1 MANEITIQANLS
13 CTNGG
18 FSFATREGSVR
29 VDQTVNGGGGPGVVT
44 ITTSDT
50 APSLGTFTAKGYCF
64 IKNLDATNYV
74 EFGPESGGAI
84 VKMMKLEAGEYAL
97 FRFAAGTTL
106 RAQANTASVKCYIA
120 VLED

>member
-29 VDQTVNGGGGPGVVT
+29 VNQSVNGGGGPGVLT

-50 APSLGTFTAKGYCF
+50 ALSLGTYSAKGYCF
-64 IKNLDATNYV
+64 IKNLDPTNYV

-84 VKMMKLEAGEYAL
+84 VKMIRLNAGEYAL
-97 FRFAAGTTL
+97 FRFVSAAVL

-120 VLED
+120 VLEN

>member
-1 MANEITIQANLS
+1 MADEITITSNLQ

-29 VDQTVNGGGGPGVVT
+29 VDQAVAGGGGPGTVT
-44 ITTSDT
+44 ITTSD
-50 APSLGTFTAKGYCF
+50 AAVSLGSFTAKGYCF
-64 IKNLDATNYV
+64 IKNLDSTNYV

-84 VKMMKLEAGEYAL
+84 VKMFRLNAGESCL
-97 FRFAAGTTL
+97 FRFVSSATL

-120 VLED
+120 VLEN

>member
-1 MANEITIQANLS
+1 MANEITVTANLS

-18 FSFATREGSVR
+18 FSFASKENALRIN
-29 VDQTVNGGGGPGVVT
+29 QTTQGGGGPGVVT
-44 ITTSDT
+44 VTTSD
-50 APSLGTFTAKGYCF
+50 AAVSLGTFTTKGYCF
-64 IKNLDATNYV
+64 IKNLDGTNYV

-84 VKMMKLEAGEYAL
+84 VKVIKLKPGEYAM
-97 FRFAAGTTL
+97 FRLVSTATL

>member
-1 MANEITIQANLS
+1 MADEITITSNLQ

-29 VDQTVNGGGGPGVVT
+29 VDQAVAGGGGPGTVT
-44 ITTSDT
+44 ITTSD
-50 APSLGTFTAKGYCF
+50 AAVSLGSFTAKGYCF

-84 VKMMKLEAGEYAL
+84 VKLIRLNAGESCL
-97 FRFAAGTTL
+97 FRFVSSATL

-120 VLED
+120 VLEN

>member
-1 MANEITIQANLS
+1 MANEITISANLN

-18 FSFATREGSVR
+18 LAFATKESAVR
-29 VDQTVNGGGGPGVVT
+29 INQTVQGGGGPGVVT
-44 ITTSDT
+44 VTTSD
-50 APSLGTFTAKGYCF
+50 AALSLGSYTTKGYCF
-64 IKNLDATNYV
+64 IKNLDSTNYV

-84 VKMMKLEAGEYAL
+84 VKVIKLKPGEYAL
-97 FRFAAGTTL
+97 FRLVNAATL